1 MKLPHIS
8 GRPGGKADAAVRRIS
23 VHNVTRNT
31 VLASA
36 AEVAD
41 RAATR
46 RKGLL
51 GREELRQGEGLWIVP
66 CESVHTIGM
75 QFAIDLIYLDRNK
88 RVKKLRGCVV
98 PLRIS
103 ACLTA
108 HSVLEL
114 PSGTIERTETRAGD
128 QLELSAVIR

>member
-1 MKLPHIS
+1 MKLPHLS
-8 GRPGGKADAAVRRIS
+8 ARRGAKPDASVRRIS

-31 VLASA
+31 LLASA
-36 AEVAD
+36 AEIAD
-41 RAATR
+41 RGATR

-51 GREELRQGEGLWIVP
+51 GRAELRQGSGLWIVP

-75 QFAIDLIYLDRNK
+75 QFAIDLIYLDRDK
-88 RVKKLRGCVV
+88 RVKKVRSSVGAWRV
-98 PLRIS
+98 S
-103 ACLTA
+103 ACLMA

-128 QLELSAVIR
+128 QLELSAVIH